1 MVFLCKS
8 LELENGTCKS
18 FFINNKSF
26 LISNV
31 NNEFFAIEDICTHD
45 GEKLSGGRLLGNDIS
60 CPRHGALFDV
70 KSGKVKSLPAL
81 YDVKSYKVINKDGD
95 LFIAIE
101 G

>member
-31 NNEFFAIEDICTHD
+31 NNE
-45 GEKLSGGRLLGNDIS
+45 
-60 CPRHGALFDV
+60 LFDV